1 MSPEQL
7 ITLQKL
13 SQLFADGVAG
23 PDQIK
28 QLAELLAIINH
39 HTEPTEDIELDIFS
53 DVTSNI

>member
-13 SQLFADGVAG
+13 SRLFEDGHAG

-28 QLAELLAIINH
+28 QLSELLSIINH
-39 HTEPTEDIELDIFS
+39 HSDPAENSEKELLK
-53 DVTSNI
+53 NISHFN